1 MDEKPVHSNPVACY
15 MDGQSYR
22 ERVARIGV
30 LKNKALLSRERL
42 GLSVR
47 LSFRLDFGVLAE
59 LEELVALEKECC
71 PFLVLTVEHSS
82 TEAVLLISGPEAAT
96 SLLDDAFGP

>member
-1 MDEKPVHSNPVACY
+1 MNEKQVHSTPVACY
-15 MDGQSYR
+15 LDGQSYR

-47 LSFRLDFGVLAE
+47 LSFRLDFEVLAE
-59 LEELVALEKECC
+59 LEELVEECC
-71 PFLVLTVEHSS
+71 PFLVLALEHSS
-82 TEAVLLISGPEAAT
+82 TETVLLISGPEESA